1 MDYDA
6 LRYQNVK
13 RRQFCQKLM
22 ANPKA
27 KNHPR
32 AISVVAKMMA
42 QVRISEA
49 ELNRLNRFT
58 VAA

>member
-6 LRYQNVK
+6 LRYQNLQK
-13 RRQFCQKLM
+13 RQFCQKLM

-49 ELNRLNRFT
+49 ELSHKAKFAT
-58 VAA
+58 AA